1 MPDIEI
7 YFDEID
13 IARVRRV
20 KQLSEIKRSFG
31 ALLSSDPL
39 GIASKAVVV
48 LTYANWEGFYYECV
62 RTYLN
67 FLREKGGRVRD
78 SDWMLLLS
86 AFHADFESMRDR
98 NHSFKS
104 RQQFVENL
112 KVRLDCGFDAL
123 DATVVEARSNLD
135 FTRLTQNYLLLN
147 FDPTSI
153 ESSRNRLDKELVG
166 WRHAVAHGDS
176 PDLTAMDVSAHVE
189 FVSKLLILVS
199 DRFQCSMLD
208 RV

>member
-1 MPDIEI
+1 MGQFEYRGPFHSEIAGLNPMLDINI

-13 IARVRRV
+13 IARVRRA
-20 KQLSEIKRSFG
+20 KELSEIKRSFG

-48 LTYANWEGFYYECV
+48 STYANWEGFYNECV

-98 NHSFKS
+98 
-104 RQQFVENL
+104 
-112 KVRLDCGFDAL
+112 
-123 DATVVEARSNLD
+123 TIRSNLGNSSLKTLRND
-135 FTRLTQNYLLLN
+135 WIVDLMHLTLLSL
-147 FDPTSI
+147 
-153 ESSRNRLDKELVG
+153 K
-166 WRHAVAHGDS
+166 
-176 PDLTAMDVSAHVE
+176 
-189 FVSKLLILVS
+189 
-199 DRFQCSMLD
+199 
-208 RV
+208 RVPI